1 MHSISSRPTPLA
13 SDGGAAGHMSSS
25 VSGYPTEANFSSASA
40 QARRTHNYPFISQS
54 SSVQTM
60 QPVNHPMEN
69 IDAFWRTEPLQ
80 AFLDFPANM
89 SVENGQVE
97 GSVGV
102 MASEEHAKRTD
113 WQEWADQLIS
123 PDDALESSW
132 SDVLVDGD
140 VPDLK
145 PTVMEPSTGASA
157 HQTHVHLHH
166 PMPSGETCVAGSP
179 LPTAPQH
186 KARMRWTPEHHEAF
200 VEAVNKL
207 GGSERATP
215 KCVLK
220 LMNVE
225 GLTIY
230 HVKSHLQKYRTAR
243 YKPESS
249 EGRPEKKLAPLEEIT
264 SLDLKNRSIGI
275 TEALKLQMEVQK
287 QLHEQLEI
295 QRNLQLRIEE
305 QGRYLQMMFEQQK
318 KMDDERLKAS
328 SSNPNESPA
337 PLPTKVVQPSLPAD
351 DLTASEQDNVKT
363 GSDGKSATTALEEIP
378 QHPDAR
384 GSSPRPTKRARVD

>member
-1 MHSISSRPTPLA
+1 
-13 SDGGAAGHMSSS
+13 
-25 VSGYPTEANFSSASA
+25 
-40 QARRTHNYPFISQS
+40 
-54 SSVQTM
+54 
-60 QPVNHPMEN
+60 
-69 IDAFWRTEPLQ
+69 
-80 AFLDFPANM
+80 
-89 SVENGQVE
+89 
-97 GSVGV
+97 
-102 MASEEHAKRTD
+102 
-113 WQEWADQLIS
+113 
-123 PDDALESSW
+123 
-132 SDVLVDGD
+132 
-140 VPDLK
+140 
-145 PTVMEPSTGASA
+145 
-157 HQTHVHLHH
+157 
-166 PMPSGETCVAGSP
+166 
-179 LPTAPQH
+179 
-186 KARMRWTPEHHEAF
+186 MRWTPEHHEAF

-249 EGRPEKKLAPLEEIT
+249 EGRAEKKLAPLEEIK

-328 SSNPNESPA
+328 ASNPNESPA

-351 DLTASEQDNVKT
+351 DLTPSEQDNVET
-363 GSDGKSATTALEEIP
+363 GSSGTSATTALEEIP
-378 QHPDAR
+378 HHPDAR
-384 GSSPRPTKRARVD
+384 GSSPRLTKRARVD